1 MFDLRYH
8 VASLA
13 AVFLALIIGILV
25 GVGISSGGF
34 VSKSERSL
42 LNARVAKLESRLDAA
57 TRRAGELD
65 RTQRAAE
72 TFIEDTYPALMQDRL
87 RGRRIALV
95 FVGSVNPR
103 LRSLVERTLED
114 AGAPGLLRARAM
126 KVPIDVRAL
135 DKALAARPAL
145 TRYIGDAKLDDLGR
159 RLAQEFVA
167 GGESPLWRAV
177 SSQLVEE
184 RSGSD
189 KRPADAVVVVRS
201 VAPQQAQTARFLA
214 GFYAGLSSSGAPAVG
229 VEESVSAIPSAVAA
243 FAKADIS
250 SVDDI
255 DAAAGRLALA
265 QLLGGAQPGHYGSK
279 STAKDGMLPPVEPPQ
294 PSAQTS
300 G

>member
-42 LNARVAKLESRLDAA
+42 LNARIAKLESRLDAA

-72 TFIEDTYPALMQDRL
+72 TFIEDTYPALMLDRL

-114 AGAPGLLRARAM
+114 AGAPGLLRVRAM
-126 KVPIDVRAL
+126 KVPIDVHAL
-135 DKALAARPAL
+135 DKALAVRPAL
-145 TRYIGDAKLDDLGR
+145 ARYVGDAKLGDLGR

-167 GGESPLWRAV
+167 GGESPLWQAV
-177 SSQLVEE
+177 SPRLVEE

-214 GFYAGLSSSGAPAVG
+214 GFYAGLSASGAPAVG

-243 FAKADIS
+243 FAKAEMS

-255 DAAAGRLALA
+255 DAAAGRLAVAL
-265 QLLGGAQPGHYGSK
+265 LLGGAQPGHYGSK
-279 STAKDGMLPPVEPPQ
+279 TTAKDGLLPPVEPLEP
-294 PSAQTS
+294 PAQT
-300 G
+300 GG